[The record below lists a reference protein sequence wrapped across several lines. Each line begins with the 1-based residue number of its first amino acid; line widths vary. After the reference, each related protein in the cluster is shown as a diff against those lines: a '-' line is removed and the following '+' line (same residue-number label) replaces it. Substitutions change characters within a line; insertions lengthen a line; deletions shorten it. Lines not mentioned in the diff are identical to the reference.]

1 MDLKRSIQGF
11 VGFYNPC
18 CSNMRRWCSVGTVRM
33 GYKLDHLLRQNGNW
47 KKPSTTSTTN
57 SKIPKLPKFMKS
69 PLKKKNFQKTPA
81 TQQKNKGHLSLCS
94 WIFLFIF
101 PSSVWFPIPLH
112 LGLKGQPAGRWTS
125 LVVRDPQMLP
135 NSIFLKPKKR
145 KGWVLLTSKSETWFY
160 PGK

>member
-47 KKPSTTSTTN
+47 EKPSTTSTTN

-69 PLKKKNFQKTPA
+69 PLKKTKLSKNTRYTTK
-81 TQQKNKGHLSLCS
+81 KNGHLSLCS
-94 WIFLFIF
+94 GNFFVHL
-101 PSSVWFPIPLH
+101 PQLGVIPNS
-112 LGLKGQPAGRWTS
+112 PAPRLEGTTCRRSWTS

-135 NSIFLKPKKR
+135 NSNYWNQKTKR
-145 KGWVLLTSKSETWFY
+145 VSVVD
-160 PGK
+160 

>member
-1 MDLKRSIQGF
+1 MDLKQSIQGF

-69 PLKKKNFQKTPA
+69 PLKNKTFKKHPLHNKKTKVTCHCAPGFFCSSSPA
-81 TQQKNKGHLSLCS
+81 RIL
-94 WIFLFIF
+94 
-101 PSSVWFPIPLH
+101 FPIPRH
-112 LGLKGQPAGRWTS
+112 LGLKGQPAGTRTS
-125 LVVRDPQMLP
+125 LVVRDPQMFP
-135 NSIFLKPKKR
+135 NSNFLKPKKTKR
-145 KGWVLLTSKSETWFY
+145 VSVVD
-160 PGK
+160 